1 MLKSSLDSKKQEE
14 EHVKA
19 DLIEAGLSKLQD
31 LEKEKER
38 LKNLIGVVISF
49 NNV

>member
-1 MLKSSLDSKKQEE
+1 MKSSLDSKKQEVE
-14 EHVKA
+14 KVKV

-31 LEKEKER
+31 LEEKNDH